1 MLDQLS
7 SIHPLL
13 PVVAGS
19 LILLLVA
26 IFADLVAKRLLLV
39 AIRAAATRT
48 RSDWDDALVEHKV
61 FGRLAQIIPA
71 IIVYSGVDLLPGLSE
86 AHEAVVRNV
95 AGAYMILVI
104 TLTLTAVLSAA
115 NHVYE
120 SRPIARLRPIK
131 GFVQLAQVAIYILG
145 AMVILLSG
153 VGAMTAVLLIVF
165 KDTLLSLVA
174 SLQLT
179 GQDMI
184 RVGDWLEVPQ
194 FGADGDVIDVALYTV
209 TVQNWDKTVTK
220 IPTHRLISDSF
231 KNWRGMSESGGRRI
245 KRSINVDSA
254 HQALDQRRFQLDP
267 LSDGRGSA
275 TLQGFRAAERL
286 HRGQG
291 GRAQC
296 V

>member
-86 AHEAVVRNV
+86 ANEAVVRNV

-104 TLTLTAVLSAA
+104 TLTLAAVLSAA

-145 AMVILLSG
+145 AILVIAALIDRSPVILLSG
-153 VGAMTAVLLIVF
+153 LGAMTAVLLIVF

-174 SLQLT
+174 SL
-179 GQDMI
+179 
-184 RVGDWLEVPQ
+184 
-194 FGADGDVIDVALYTV
+194 
-209 TVQNWDKTVTK
+209 
-220 IPTHRLISDSF
+220 
-231 KNWRGMSESGGRRI
+231 
-245 KRSINVDSA
+245 
-254 HQALDQRRFQLDP
+254 
-267 LSDGRGSA
+267 
-275 TLQGFRAAERL
+275 
-286 HRGQG
+286 
-291 GRAQC
+291 
-296 V
+296 